1 VTEAPQYSAA
11 RIQQAVA
18 EDARTT
24 ELGIKVTVRPGHVF
38 LRGEVMSPVR
48 RERLTEVVAE
58 LAPDLQ
64 IHNEVRVADVPEP
77 ADEETLR

>member
-1 VTEAPQYSAA
+1 MTEAPQYSAA

-18 EDARTT
+18 EDSRTT
-24 ELGIKVTVRPGHVF
+24 ELGIKVMVRPGHVF
-38 LRGEVMSPVR
+38 LRGEVMSPQR

-64 IHNEVRVADVPEP
+64 IHNEVRVADMPEP
-77 ADEETLR
+77 IDEEKLQ